1 MVILL
6 TRQYTSGFLFKG
18 GQCMLL
24 MRILLHLPFQQLI
37 CVQILRL
44 LKEVALVSV
53 KSNNEVE

>member
-1 MVILL
+1 
-6 TRQYTSGFLFKG
+6 
-18 GQCMLL
+18 MLL